1 MFGLVDGNNFYASC
15 ERAFQPELRGQP
27 VCVLSNNDGCVI
39 ARSQECKDL
48 GIAMGQPIHEVP
60 LPLRRRLRI
69 FSANFGLY
77 GDLSGRVVSILRDQF
92 ARVEVYSIDE
102 SFVDFAGIREDQRE
116 EVARQVRARILQWVG
131 IPCCVGIG
139 PTKTLAKLANK
150 LAKKTSHGVVT
161 VLGGDPALERFPVE
175 DVWGVGRKLTAR
187 LGAEGVLTAA
197 DLARADPETLRA
209 RYGVVLARTQREL
222 QGIACADLEES
233 EPDRKQIVVSRS
245 FGREVLEL
253 EDLHQAVATF
263 AQRACEKLRAR
274 SLQAHGVWVWLNTNP
289 FKPDARQYH
298 PSCAMSL
305 IAPTSD
311 TREVLRLA
319 QHLVRGMYRQGYRYK
334 KAGVGLLDLTH
345 GSQHQADLF
354 SQVDPRSKVLMDV
367 LDRANARFG
376 RGALGLASSALRPRK
391 GEMEKP
397 LWGMNQAA
405 LSKRYTTSWG
415 ELAAAK

>member
-102 SFVDFAGIREDQRE
+102 SFVDFAGIRDDQRE
-116 EVARQVRARILQWVG
+116 EMARQVRARILQWVG

-150 LAKKTSHGVVT
+150 LAKKTTHGVVT

-187 LGAEGVLTAA
+187 LGAEGILTAA

-222 QGIACADLEES
+222 QGIACANLEES

-245 FGREVLEL
+245 FGSEVVALD
-253 EDLHQAVATF
+253 DLQQAVATF
-263 AQRACEKLRAR
+263 SQRACEKLRAR
-274 SLQAHGVWVWLNTNP
+274 SLHANGVWVWCNTNP
-289 FKPDARQYH
+289 FKPDAPQYH
-298 PSCAMSL
+298 PSGAMPL
-305 IAPTSD
+305 ITPTSD
-311 TREVLRLA
+311 TREELRLA
-319 QHLVRGMYRQGYRYK
+319 QHLVRAMYREGYRYK

-345 GSQHQADLF
+345 GDHQQGDLF
-354 SQVDPRSKVLMDV
+354 ALADPRSKSLMEV
-367 LDRANARFG
+367 MDRANARFG
-376 RGALGLASSALRPRK
+376 RGALGLASSAWRPRK
-391 GEMEKP
+391 GALERP
-397 LWGMNQAA
+397 LWGMNQTA
-405 LSKRYTTSWG
+405 LSGRYTTSWH
-415 ELAAAK
+415 ELAIAR